1 LDNSHNA
8 AGMRDLFGMQKGF
21 IEDVKDPKASGRV
34 KVRIINK
41 EFRTGQSGEF
51 IPVPATQDLPWA
63 AVLMPSNASGGTAT
77 SCSSHNIRKGDIV
90 WCFFINGDSRQRLV
104 VGSQGAVANASAKRP
119 EAGYAP
125 LQRYI
130 SQDSRTGDLPDP
142 TSHVT
147 DDQKEKNKN
156 FGTKP
161 IGAYGDD
168 DVNRKIAG
176 LVEAYSPGGNPQ
188 GAVDV
193 AVADGKCATNPATKT
208 EIVLAEFFGA
218 VQSTNGNIGSYYVSK
233 YTGELFDLQT
243 IAKGYITRIQTII
256 EAVISRSFGMLMA
269 KLKEVIQKLIKAVL
283 QPLPGCLKQVVD
295 WFTEALERMGCSM
308 TDIFERMEDFIEET
322 LMGYIGSVVNWA
334 ACQTKRLVDGLL
346 GKVMQEITGVIDDIF
361 GSISSVLGAIGSIG
375 DVVGGAISAVME
387 LLGISCTG
395 IASCSDGPPKRS
407 TKSGTFAGLKAGY
420 NDLDELLASLQDGD
434 QFPIDGVCDAAT
446 VAPAPQT
453 DVNIWGIQVPDEIG
467 EGSFD
472 DINDLDDDDDPNNN
486 DRRRRRRRK
495 KNKKTGKKEK
505 FPFDSDKRGK
515 TPTGVRR
522 RGKRK
527 ARCFRRF
534 FRAGDINIF
543 GGQTANMPI
552 FRTGDLTTS
561 SAVTFYTAD
570 GTAKAG
576 EDYCATSG
584 FMGFG
589 RGDRSKV
596 IPIRTINNSSRNK
609 TTGEVTVEIEM
620 WTDDDA
626 EKHGVALD
634 SFSVGNKTW
643 RRKKRTGKDGEGQIY
658 RNTREENSVI
668 KKVKLQA
675 PFGEGRK
682 GRRRYLISYENL
694 NPTNKPIKV
703 KLKQSQIWLKDD
715 RGDDRKDKNA
725 RIRILSV
732 KGGEAKFSQSG
743 KALIVFATKD
753 KSSGGGFR
761 RPGETRTLK
770 EKEKECKYFYVKMK
784 LNDGCGKVRKKTG
797 IVLVCPPPTNPP
809 PTLPEVPPT
818 TPPFIPPIVPPLLP
832 DNNSFYTLSADKS
845 KVNEGETVVFTMNTV
860 NVDTGSTVN
869 YTIGRAETG
878 ITFGDIEWIKQ
889 SGGPIQ
895 MVNSAAD
902 LAGTF
907 TVAEDGSDFVEIKLR
922 QDDVDESDS
931 EVQEQVIVQL
941 NGLGISASC
950 LVEDP
955 SGESSVPEP
964 TGVITDITID
974 PPEICSEPGCEAVVT
989 IIGTIDDGLCLPYTI
1004 FGAGI
1009 TPEDIV
1015 QPLTGVVC
1023 FEDGEAKFTI
1033 TVRPDRFADVPENLT
1048 FSIDEFGASAT
1059 AVLMAS
1065 EDADTDTST
1074 GGGDDDDDGFGD
1086 DDDGFGDG
1094 TPEFGTPIINNDG
1107 GIVDIPVTKPG
1118 FRYTA
1123 LPFIS
1128 LESNTGF
1135 GGFVEPILNSQ
1146 GYLTRVRVIRGGQGY
1161 TGNLIPGGII
1171 CQLVGFSLQ
1180 NVGGLYTKAPT
1191 VYVNGDSSIAK
1202 ASLSSE
1208 GFVDNIVL
1216 IKGGMQYVE
1225 IPEVIITGGD
1235 GFGARAKAD
1244 LQCVPEDRSELIL
1257 QGLAKDPAN
1266 YVDCP

>member
-1 LDNSHNA
+1 
-8 AGMRDLFGMQKGF
+8 
-21 IEDVKDPKASGRV
+21 
-34 KVRIINK
+34 
-41 EFRTGQSGEF
+41 
-51 IPVPATQDLPWA
+51 
-63 AVLMPSNASGGTAT
+63 
-77 SCSSHNIRKGDIV
+77 
-90 WCFFINGDSRQRLV
+90 
-104 VGSQGAVANASAKRP
+104 
-119 EAGYAP
+119 
-125 LQRYI
+125 
-130 SQDSRTGDLPDP
+130 
-142 TSHVT
+142 
-147 DDQKEKNKN
+147 
-156 FGTKP
+156 
-161 IGAYGDD
+161 
-168 DVNRKIAG
+168 
-176 LVEAYSPGGNPQ
+176 
-188 GAVDV
+188 
-193 AVADGKCATNPATKT
+193 
-208 EIVLAEFFGA
+208 
-218 VQSTNGNIGSYYVSK
+218 
-233 YTGELFDLQT
+233 
-243 IAKGYITRIQTII
+243 
-256 EAVISRSFGMLMA
+256 
-269 KLKEVIQKLIKAVL
+269 
-283 QPLPGCLKQVVD
+283 
-295 WFTEALERMGCSM
+295 
-308 TDIFERMEDFIEET
+308 
-322 LMGYIGSVVNWA
+322 
-334 ACQTKRLVDGLL
+334 
-346 GKVMQEITGVIDDIF
+346 
-361 GSISSVLGAIGSIG
+361 
-375 DVVGGAISAVME
+375 
-387 LLGISCTG
+387 
-395 IASCSDGPPKRS
+395 
-407 TKSGTFAGLKAGY
+407 
-420 NDLDELLASLQDGD
+420 
-434 QFPIDGVCDAAT
+434 
-446 VAPAPQT
+446 
-453 DVNIWGIQVPDEIG
+453 
-467 EGSFD
+467 
-472 DINDLDDDDDPNNN
+472 
-486 DRRRRRRRK
+486 
-495 KNKKTGKKEK
+495 
-505 FPFDSDKRGK
+505 
-515 TPTGVRR
+515 
-522 RGKRK
+522 
-527 ARCFRRF
+527 
-534 FRAGDINIF
+534 
-543 GGQTANMPI
+543 
-552 FRTGDLTTS
+552 
-561 SAVTFYTAD
+561 
-570 GTAKAG
+570 
-576 EDYCATSG
+576 
-584 FMGFG
+584 
-589 RGDRSKV
+589 
-596 IPIRTINNSSRNK
+596 
-609 TTGEVTVEIEM
+609 
-620 WTDDDA
+620 
-626 EKHGVALD
+626 
-634 SFSVGNKTW
+634 
-643 RRKKRTGKDGEGQIY
+643 
-658 RNTREENSVI
+658 
-668 KKVKLQA
+668 
-675 PFGEGRK
+675 
-682 GRRRYLISYENL
+682 
-694 NPTNKPIKV
+694 
-703 KLKQSQIWLKDD
+703 
-715 RGDDRKDKNA
+715 
-725 RIRILSV
+725 
-732 KGGEAKFSQSG
+732 
-743 KALIVFATKD
+743 
-753 KSSGGGFR
+753 
-761 RPGETRTLK
+761 
-770 EKEKECKYFYVKMK
+770 MK

-818 TPPFIPPIVPPLLP
+818 TPPFLPPIVPPLLP

-1225 IPEVIITGGD
+1225 TPEVIITGGD

>member
-1 LDNSHNA
+1 
-8 AGMRDLFGMQKGF
+8 MRDLFGMQKGF

-130 SQDSRTGDLPDP
+130 SQDSKTGDLPDP

-156 FGTKP
+156 FGTRP

-283 QPLPGCLKQVVD
+283 VPLPGCLKQVVD
-295 WFTEALERMGCSM
+295 WFTDALERMGCSM
-308 TDIFERMEDFIEET
+308 TDIFERMGDFIEET

-395 IASCSDGPPKRS
+395 IAACSDGPPKRS
-407 TKSGTFAGLKAGY
+407 TKSGAFSGLKAGY
-420 NDLDELLASLQDGD
+420 NDLDELLATLQDGD

-446 VAPAPQT
+446 VAPAAQT

-486 DRRRRRRRK
+486 DRRRRRKRK
-495 KNKKTGKKEK
+495 KNKRTGKKED

-534 FRAGDINIF
+534 FRAGDVNIF
-543 GGQTANMPI
+543 AGQTASMPI

-561 SAVTFYTAD
+561 SAVTFYTVD

-589 RGDRSKV
+589 RGDRNKV
-596 IPIRTINNSSRNK
+596 IPIRTINNSSREK
-609 TTGEVTVEIEM
+609 ATGEVTVEIEM
-620 WTDDDA
+620 WTDDAADQ
-626 EKHGVALD
+626 HGVALD
-634 SFSVGNKTW
+634 SFSIGNKTW

-694 NPTNKPIKV
+694 NPTNNPIKV
-703 KLKQSQIWLKDD
+703 LSRTQKQIWLKDD
-715 RGDDRKDKNA
+715 RGDDRRDKNA

-753 KSSGGGFR
+753 KDRSGGAFG
-761 RPGETRTLK
+761 RPGSRTEK
-770 EKEKECKYFYVKMK
+770 EKRKECKYFYLKMK

-809 PTLPEVPPT
+809 PPITPPPT
-818 TPPFIPPIVPPLLP
+818 TPTTVPPVVPPFLQ
-832 DNNSFYTLSADKS
+832 DNTSFYTLSADKS
-845 KVNEGETVVFTMNTV
+845 KVVEGETVVFTMNTV
-860 NVDTGSTVN
+860 NVDIGSTVN

-895 MVNSAAD
+895 MVKSAAD
-902 LAGTF
+902 MAGTF

-922 QDDVDESDS
+922 EDDVDESDS

-941 NGLGISASC
+941 NGLGVSAAC
-950 LVEDP
+950 LVVDP
-955 SGESSVPEP
+955 SDPSTPITPP
-964 TGVITDITID
+964 TDTITKITID
-974 PPEICSEPGCEAVVT
+974 PPEICSEPGCGALVT
-989 IIGTIDDGLCLPYTI
+989 IIGEIDDGVCLPYTI
-1004 FGAGI
+1004 FGPGI

-1015 QPLTGVVC
+1015 EPLTGEVC
-1023 FEDGEAKFTI
+1023 FKDGESNFKI
-1033 TVRPDRFADVPENLT
+1033 TVRPNRGADVPENLT

-1065 EDADTDTST
+1065 GDADTDTST
-1074 GGGDDDDDGFGD
+1074 GGGDDDDDFG

-1094 TPEFGTPIINNDG
+1094 TPEFGTPIINGDG
-1107 GIVDIPVTKPG
+1107 GIIDIPVRRPG

-1128 LESNTGF
+1128 LDSNTGF
-1135 GGFVEPILNSQ
+1135 GAFAEPILNSQ

-1161 TGNLIPGGII
+1161 TGNQEPSGII

-1191 VYVNGDSSIAK
+1191 VYVDGDSSIAK
-1202 ASLSSE
+1202 ASLSPE
-1208 GFVDNIVL
+1208 GFVDNIIL
-1216 IKGGMQYVE
+1216 IKGGMQYVDT
-1225 IPEVIITGGD
+1225 PEVIITGGD

>member
-1 LDNSHNA
+1 MDNSHNA

-130 SQDSRTGDLPDP
+130 SQDSKTGDLPDP

-168 DVNRKIAG
+168 DVSRKIAG

-218 VQSTNGNIGSYYVSK
+218 VQSTNGNVGSYYISK

-295 WFTEALERMGCSM
+295 WFTDALERMGCQM
-308 TDIFERMEDFIEET
+308 TDIFERMGDFIEET

-375 DVVGGAISAVME
+375 DVVGGAISAVMD

-395 IASCSDGPPKRS
+395 IAACSDGPPKRS
-407 TKSGTFAGLKAGY
+407 TKSGAFSGLKAGY
-420 NDLDELLASLQDGD
+420 NDLDELLASLQDGE

-446 VAPAPQT
+446 VAPVAQT
-453 DVNIWGIQVPDEIG
+453 DVNIWGIQIPDEIG

-486 DRRRRRRRK
+486 DRKRRRRRK
-495 KNKKTGKKEK
+495 KNKKTGKKED

-534 FRAGDINIF
+534 FRTGDVNILN
-543 GGQTANMPI
+543 GQTANVPI
-552 FRTGDLTTS
+552 FRSGDLTTS
-561 SAVTFYTAD
+561 SGVSFYTVD

-589 RGDRSKV
+589 QGDRQKV
-596 IPIRTINNSSRNK
+596 IPIRTINNSGREKS
-609 TTGEVTVEIEM
+609 TGEVTVEIEL
-620 WTDDDA
+620 WTDDDPDI
-626 EKHGVALD
+626 HGVALD
-634 SFSVGNKTW
+634 SFSIGNKTW
-643 RRKKRTGKDGEGQIY
+643 NRKKRTGKDGEGQIY
-658 RNTREENSVI
+658 RNTRTDKNIVV

-675 PFGEGRK
+675 PFGDGK
-682 GRRRYLISYENL
+682 KNSRRYLISYDNL

-703 KLKQSQIWLKDD
+703 KLKQKQIWLKDD
-715 RGDDRKDKNA
+715 RGDARKDKNA

-743 KALIVFATKD
+743 KALVVYATKD
-753 KSSGGGFR
+753 NSSGGGFR
-761 RPGETRTLK
+761 TNPESRSES
-770 EKEKECKYFYVKMK
+770 EKQKECKYFYVKMK

-797 IVLVCPPPTNPP
+797 IVLVCPPTVPPPPIIIPPPTNP
-809 PTLPEVPPT
+809 TTVPP
-818 TPPFIPPIVPPLLP
+818 VVVPLLE
-832 DNNSFYTLSADKS
+832 DETSFFTLSADKS
-845 KVNEGETVVFTMNTV
+845 KVVEGETVLFTLNTV
-860 NVDTGSTVN
+860 NVDVGSTVN

-889 SGGPIQ
+889 SGGPEQ
-895 MVNSAAD
+895 KVNSAAD

-922 QDDVDESDS
+922 EDDVDESDS
-931 EVQEQVIVQL
+931 EVAEQVIVQL
-941 NGLGISASC
+941 NGLGVSAGC
-950 LVEDP
+950 LVVDPADP
-955 SGESSVPEP
+955 STQIEP
-964 TGVITDITID
+964 DIPRITDITID
-974 PPEICSEPGCEAVVT
+974 PPD
-989 IIGTIDDGLCLPYTI
+989 IGEGESGTVKITTSDVPDGTCLPYTM
-1004 FGAGI
+1004 FGANI
-1009 TPEDIV
+1009 TNEDVI

-1023 FEDGEAKFTI
+1023 FEDNYAEFGI
-1033 TVRPDRFADVPENLT
+1033 TVASNRGAETPENLT
-1048 FSIDEFGASAT
+1048 FSVDEFGVSAT
-1059 AVLMAS
+1059 VVLRAS
-1065 EDADTDTST
+1065 DDADNDTST
-1074 GGGDDDDDGFGD
+1074 GGGDDDDFGD
-1086 DDDGFGDG
+1086 DDGDGDG
-1094 TPEFGTPIINNDG
+1094 TPEFGAPIINSDG
-1107 GIVDIPVTKPG
+1107 GIIDIPVRKPG

-1128 LESNTGF
+1128 LDSNTGF

-1161 TGNLIPGGII
+1161 TGNLAPGGII

-1180 NVGGLYTKAPT
+1180 NVGGLYTKPPT

-1202 ASLSSE
+1202 ASLSPE
-1208 GFVDNIVL
+1208 GFVDNIIL
-1216 IKGGMQYVE
+1216 IKGGMIFVE
-1225 IPEVIITGGD
+1225 TPEVIITGGD